1 MPFLIFYL
9 DFESGNPDMA
19 TNQLFEVLSV
29 AFLTDYFQ
37 NTSKYELR
45 NTSNFNVL
53 KRGQFTYFEKSKSVM
68 QNVLIT

>member
-1 MPFLIFYL
+1 MILYL
-9 DFESGNPDMA
+9 DFEFGNPDMA
-19 TNQLFEVLSV
+19 TNQLFEVLFV
-29 AFLTDYFQ
+29 ALLTDYFQ

-68 QNVLIT
+68 RNVLTT